1 LPAFNPS
8 IFVLKF
14 FLLFQKII
22 DIITSRM
29 TEYTASELMVVRAAR
44 ELKDG
49 DVVFVGIGLPNLA
62 CNLARLTHAPNLVLI
77 YESGAI
83 GAMPERLPVSIGDP
97 ALVAGALSV
106 CSLPEVF
113 LNYLQGGRI
122 TVGFLGGAQI
132 DRYGNINTTVIGG
145 DYQHPKVRLP
155 GSGGACEIAILAEK
169 ILIITPLKKRNFPER
184 VDFITSPGFL
194 TGGSA
199 REEMGIG
206 GQGPIAVVTDLGVFH
221 FDRQTREMM
230 LTALHPGVDKKS
242 VQENIGWDVR
252 FADDLHTTAL
262 PTAEEL
268 RIIREELD
276 PTHIYI

>member
-1 LPAFNPS
+1 MSN
-8 IFVLKF
+8 
-14 FLLFQKII
+14 
-22 DIITSRM
+22 
-29 TEYTASELMVVRAAR
+29 YTASELMVVRAAR

-132 DRYGNINTTVIGG
+132 DRYGNINTTIIGG

-155 GSGGACEIAILAEK
+155 GSGGACEIAILAQK
-169 ILIITPLKKRNFPER
+169 ILIITPLKKRSFPER
-184 VDFITSPGFL
+184 VDFVTSPGFL
-194 TGGSA
+194 TGGKA
-199 REEMGIG
+199 REQMGITA
-206 GQGPIAVVTDLGVFH
+206 QGPVAVVTDLGVFH
-221 FDRQTREMM
+221 FDSITREMV
-230 LTALHPGVDKKS
+230 LTDLHPGVETKT

-252 FADDLHTTAL
+252 LASDLHTTEL

-276 PTHIYI
+276 PQHIYI

>member
-1 LPAFNPS
+1 MA
-8 IFVLKF
+8 
-14 FLLFQKII
+14 
-22 DIITSRM
+22 
-29 TEYTASELMVVRAAR
+29 EYTASELMVVRASR

-77 YESGAI
+77 YESGAV

-97 ALVAGALSV
+97 ALVAGALSI

-145 DYQHPKVRLP
+145 DYHQPKVRLP

-169 ILIITPLKKRNFPER
+169 VLIITPLKKRNFPER
-184 VDFITSPGFL
+184 VDFVTSPGFL
-194 TGGSA
+194 TGGAA
-199 REEMGIG
+199 REDMGIS
-206 GQGPIAVVTDLGVFH
+206 GQGPTVVITDLGVFH
-221 FDRQTREMM
+221 FDSATREMV
-230 LTALHPGVDKKS
+230 LTDLHPGAEKNA
-242 VQENIGWDVR
+242 VQENIGWNVR
-252 FADDLHTTAL
+252 FADDLRITEP
-262 PTAEEL
+262 PTFDEL
-268 RIIREELD
+268 RLIREELD
-276 PTHIYI
+276 PKHIYI